1 MIHRMSR
8 NIFQRDDVVN
18 WNHVPEMCEEFAD
31 ACGPMQLVYEI
42 GLKFFKKPQRDE
54 PNVLVLT
61 VRWQSVWSVDP
72 WWMLAQ
78 ASCCARL
85 LVASRWWSY
94 HRQRAEDVTR
104 VPVTKSIR
112 QRAAAISETT
122 SRRRIPRRLL
132 RKSNTM
138 PHIGGRACGF
148 RVFCGVDR
156 DSLHSVANNAIVL
169 QQARAA

>member
-1 MIHRMSR
+1 M
-8 NIFQRDDVVN
+8 N

-42 GLKFFKKPQRDE
+42 GLKFFKKPQRDA

-78 ASCCARL
+78 TGCCGRL
-85 LVASRWWSY
+85 LVAGRWWSY
-94 HRQRAEDVTR
+94 HRQRAQGRFFDVTR

-112 QRAAAISETT
+112 QRGAAISETT
-122 SRRRIPRRLL
+122 SRRRISRRLL

-138 PHIGGRACGF
+138 PHIGRCASGF

-156 DSLHSVANNAIVL
+156 DPLHSVANNAIVL